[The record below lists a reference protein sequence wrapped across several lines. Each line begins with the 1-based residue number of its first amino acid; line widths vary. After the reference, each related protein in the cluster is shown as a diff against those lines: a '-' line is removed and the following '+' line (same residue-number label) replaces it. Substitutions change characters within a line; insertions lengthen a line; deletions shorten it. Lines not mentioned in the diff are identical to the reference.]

1 MGAIKGVLP
10 PFLQEEIF
18 INLKDY
24 LCLSKPQQS
33 FSAGKRKFYFEE
45 KKELSLDRSIKKLY
59 HLQNEAFPRKYP
71 MEPMMPRNTSFQVE
85 KYKKELMRIITSNED
100 KNFILSDETLFD
112 KMNYHGDEN
121 ILHFAE
127 IIRSLKKN

>member
-1 MGAIKGVLP
+1 
-10 PFLQEEIF
+10 
-18 INLKDY
+18 
-24 LCLSKPQQS
+24 
-33 FSAGKRKFYFEE
+33 
-45 KKELSLDRSIKKLY
+45 
-59 HLQNEAFPRKYP
+59 
-71 MEPMMPRNTSFQVE
+71 MPRNTSFQVE

-127 IIRSLKKN
+127 IIRSLKKKLISMLNLSLL